1 MTNKV
6 FLDDNFES
14 YAKEN
19 GLGIFFKDDI
29 NKGYSSE
36 GYFKDN
42 KGFLNIRTNKEET
55 AYYSDEITAET
66 LMVKVYE
73 QPWSSSTNETEV
85 LDISDKLELYTMNT
99 PIKAVQFSGTK
110 KQKKKYHVE
119 SGGDGRF
126 KIKTATGKQNIR
138 VGDFIIV
145 DDIGNQLYVVDIK
158 AFALYFRKVFS

>member
-85 LDISDKLELYTMNT
+85 LDISDKLDISDFYN
-99 PIKAVQFSGTK
+99 
-110 KQKKKYHVE
+110 
-119 SGGDGRF
+119 
-126 KIKTATGKQNIR
+126 KIITFGEYWEDSTAT
-138 VGDFIIV
+138 F
-145 DDIGNQLYVVDIK
+145 K
-158 AFALYFRKVFS
+158 ASKGFRPIEFN

>member
-73 QPWSSSTNETEV
+73 KPWSSSTNETEV
-85 LDISDKLELYTMNT
+85 LDISDKLDISDFYN
-99 PIKAVQFSGTK
+99 
-110 KQKKKYHVE
+110 
-119 SGGDGRF
+119 
-126 KIKTATGKQNIR
+126 KIITFGEYWEDSTATFKAGK
-138 VGDFIIV
+138 G
-145 DDIGNQLYVVDIK
+145 
-158 AFALYFRKVFS
+158 FRPIEFN